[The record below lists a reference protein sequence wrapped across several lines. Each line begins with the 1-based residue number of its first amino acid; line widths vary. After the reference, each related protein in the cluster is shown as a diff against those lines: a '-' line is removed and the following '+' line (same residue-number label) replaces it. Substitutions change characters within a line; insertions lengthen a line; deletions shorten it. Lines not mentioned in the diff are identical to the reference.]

1 MIVSSSPTNSRRLCH
16 TTTASTSTQLVPA
29 VEGKSSSSSGAIS
42 MAFSV
47 QFKKTLLPNTGSAWY
62 DVAKEPAYL
71 LSLLFLHRE
80 EHRRQA
86 ASRWILYVN
95 QRSGRSHALNSTHEP
110 VVHEVE

>member
-16 TTTASTSTQLVPA
+16 TTTARTSTQLVPA

-47 QFKKTLLPNTGSAWY
+47 QFKKTLLPNTG
-62 DVAKEPAYL
+62 
-71 LSLLFLHRE
+71 E